1 MIFLGAKDA
10 RSTSL
15 VPLPLAGRGQ
25 GWGWFRVPVSKPGGT
40 TSSLLPARGR
50 GVPYLAQRSLWSG
63 AALLLALAA
72 TPASA
77 ASVFVASQGAGQ
89 LARIDTATD
98 TVTATTQ
105 VPAGPAAV
113 AADGRGRLYLSHPDA
128 GAISIVEGGTGRVLK
143 RLPYT
148 GQAFGIAADADG
160 RFVYVG
166 DWTTGR
172 VSRLSAETGG
182 VEGVAAVGRDPAN
195 LVLDRAGRIWVADRE
210 SHQVS
215 VIDAARMERIATI
228 PVGTAPFA
236 LGLSPRQDRLYVAN
250 VRSNDLTVI
259 DTVALK
265 ALATVPVG
273 AMPYGVATS
282 PDGARILVTNQHA
295 GTVTVLDAAS
305 LTVTQTIP
313 VGRYPEGVVVADARA
328 YVANWFSDDV
338 SVIDLATLRETGR
351 VKVGEGPRN
360 LGVGRSDEAVR

>member
-1 MIFLGAKDA
+1 VSEPGGVLSL
-10 RSTSL
+10 RST
-15 VPLPLAGRGQ
+15 RG
-25 GWGWFRVPVSKPGGT
+25 K
-40 TSSLLPARGR
+40 RGPHS
-50 GVPYLAQRSLWSG
+50 VQRSLWSG
-63 AALLLALAA
+63 TALLLALAA
-72 TPASA
+72 APATA

-98 TVTATTQ
+98 TVTAITL

-128 GAISIVEGGTGRVLK
+128 SAITIVDGGTARVLK

-172 VSRLSAETGG
+172 VSRLSAETGA
-182 VEGVAAVGRDPAN
+182 VEGVVAVGRDPAN

-259 DTVALK
+259 DTMALK

-282 PDGARILVTNQHA
+282 PDGALILVSNQHA
-295 GTVTVLDAAS
+295 GTVTVLDAEN
-305 LTVTQTIP
+305 LMVTKTIT

-338 SVIDLATLRETGR
+338 SVIDLITLKVTGR
-351 VKVGEGPRN
+351 IKVGEGPRN
-360 LGVGRSDEAVR
+360 LGVGQIGEAAR